1 VYPSD
6 TGHRI
11 IKTGYAGDG
20 AHDFGPAGGADLIM
34 DLICVRV
41 VLMDVPRALAI
52 SAASLPAA
60 IASTISAST
69 LVRP

>member
-1 VYPSD
+1 MPAMARTISD
-6 TGHRI
+6 RRVAPI
-11 IKTGYAGDG
+11 L
-20 AHDFGPAGGADLIM
+20 LIM

-60 IASTISAST
+60 IASAISASA